1 MKKLRYNNLN
11 NKTRL
16 NHQFKFSSVALIMST
31 SLMGYSVTSTP
42 SVEAKDK
49 ADLNIETHSNSENT
63 LEKCIQ
69 EGKKKIDKLKN
80 IKDSQKDAS
89 IKEIIK
95 AKSTEEVEAILK
107 KAKKVDNKIIEQNK
121 VQSHLIENDKKEV
134 SEDKESVKSEL
145 DGQKNIASSVKEKS
159 NHIEEQDSNELFD
172 QEGLQDNTFDAN
184 LNQRDTKQD
193 IAHLFDD
200 SVNFSNLV
208 DRGKL
213 NEESKDIADMNDS
226 EENKNTTSENDKSAV
241 KENNQD
247 GLAFKDTSNT
257 ESNQMQQSDEI
268 KKDIDKVT
276 TNHSKVK
283 DNLDYYVENKENN
296 LKILDSKLSERDSIS
311 AKNKEKL
318 KKEIEKT
325 QQSLKKQNDVVLNH
339 LQSVNNKE
347 QAVKDIVSGTF
358 DEKSAQSILER
369 IDTKG
374 KTDQQI
380 ASQVVSELDNLSTTT
395 SDDILKSM
403 FDKTSDKQELIKTI
417 LLTKFDHIDTSKIVG
432 EIMRK
437 NPSNE
442 QIVALIKHH
451 FGDNVTSDDILE
463 NILDQSHDKR
473 KALKTMLATKL
484 NDAKA
489 KALADVIAKKEDS
502 KHNLL
507 NLMKS
512 GINNELNDLLKADKD
527 ISKFKDDMHGL
538 FEPLKYTP
546 SLSNKFDG
554 SLLDR
559 AEQMRKLSGNSK
571 LLGTPS
577 LFDDLFNRNSIL
589 DGIKDISNPSP
600 GRALSL
606 GDSSG
611 SFLSGL
617 FDNNGDFSLPDTG
630 TVVKKSTI
638 PLGILLF
645 IIGGG
650 LIWFIKR
657 NKSKNCKY

>member
-1 MKKLRYNNLN
+1 MKKLRYNNLS

-16 NHQFKFSSVALIMST
+16 NHQFKFSTMALIIST
-31 SLMGYSVTSTP
+31 SLMGYSMTSTP

-63 LEKCIQ
+63 LEKRIQ
-69 EGKKKIDKLKN
+69 EGKEKIDKLKN

-89 IKEIIK
+89 IKEITK

-107 KAKKVDNKIIEQNK
+107 KAKKVDNKIIEQNR

-134 SEDKESVKSEL
+134 SEDKKSVKSEL
-145 DGQKNIASSVKEKS
+145 DSKKYIASSVKEKS
-159 NHIEEQDSNELFD
+159 NHIKEQDSIDLFD
-172 QEGLQDNTFDAN
+172 QEDLQDNTFDAN

-193 IAHLFDD
+193 ISH
-200 SVNFSNLV
+200 LV
-208 DRGKL
+208 DMGKL

-226 EENKNTTSENDKSAV
+226 EENKNTASEKDEGAV

-257 ESNQMQQSDEI
+257 KSNQMQQSDEI

-417 LLTKFDHIDTSKIVG
+417 LLTKFDHIDTSKIVD
-432 EIMRK
+432 EIMHK

-473 KALKTMLATKL
+473 KALETMLATKL

-571 LLGTPS
+571 LLATPS

>member
-1 MKKLRYNNLN
+1 MKKLRYNNLS

-16 NHQFKFSSVALIMST
+16 NHQFKFSAMALIIST
-31 SLMGYSVTSTP
+31 SLMGYSMTSTP

-63 LEKCIQ
+63 LEKRIQ
-69 EGKKKIDKLKN
+69 EGKEKIDKLKN

-89 IKEIIK
+89 IKEITK

-107 KAKKVDNKIIEQNK
+107 KAKKVDNKIIEQNR

-134 SEDKESVKSEL
+134 SEDKKSVKSEL
-145 DGQKNIASSVKEKS
+145 DSKKNIVSSVKEKS
-159 NHIEEQDSNELFD
+159 NHIEEQDSIDLFD
-172 QEGLQDNTFDAN
+172 QEDLQDNTFDAN

-193 IAHLFDD
+193 ISH
-200 SVNFSNLV
+200 LV
-208 DRGKL
+208 DMGKL

-226 EENKNTTSENDKSAV
+226 EENKNTASEKDEGAV

-257 ESNQMQQSDEI
+257 KSNQMQQSDEI

-417 LLTKFDHIDTSKIVG
+417 LLTKFDHIDTSKIVD
-432 EIMRK
+432 EIMHK

-473 KALKTMLATKL
+473 KALETMLATKL

-571 LLGTPS
+571 LLATPS

>member
-1 MKKLRYNNLN
+1 MKKLRYNNLS

-16 NHQFKFSSVALIMST
+16 NHQFKFSTMALIIST
-31 SLMGYSVTSTP
+31 SLMGYSMTSTP

-63 LEKCIQ
+63 LEKRIQ
-69 EGKKKIDKLKN
+69 EGKEKIDKLKN

-89 IKEIIK
+89 IKEITK

-107 KAKKVDNKIIEQNK
+107 KAKKVDNKIIEQNR

-134 SEDKESVKSEL
+134 SEDKKSVKSEL
-145 DGQKNIASSVKEKS
+145 DSKKNIVSSVKEKS
-159 NHIEEQDSNELFD
+159 NHIEEQDSIDLFD
-172 QEGLQDNTFDAN
+172 QEDLQDNTFDAN

-193 IAHLFDD
+193 ISH
-200 SVNFSNLV
+200 LV
-208 DRGKL
+208 DMGKL

-226 EENKNTTSENDKSAV
+226 EENKNTASEKDAGAV

-257 ESNQMQQSDEI
+257 KSNQMQQSDEI

-417 LLTKFDHIDTSKIVG
+417 LLTKFDYIDTSKIVD
-432 EIMRK
+432 EIMHK

-473 KALKTMLATKL
+473 KALETMLATKL

-527 ISKFKDDMHGL
+527 ISKFKDDIHGL

>member
-16 NHQFKFSSVALIMST
+16 NHQFKFSSVALIIST

-63 LEKCIQ
+63 LEKRIQ
-69 EGKKKIDKLKN
+69 EGKEKIDKLKN

-89 IKEIIK
+89 INEIIK

-184 LNQRDTKQD
+184 LNQRDTKQE
-193 IAHLFDD
+193 ISH
-200 SVNFSNLV
+200 LV
-208 DRGKL
+208 DMGKL

-226 EENKNTTSENDKSAV
+226 EENKNTASEKDEGAV

-257 ESNQMQQSDEI
+257 KSNQMQQSDEI

-417 LLTKFDHIDTSKIVG
+417 LLTKFDHIDTSKIVD
-432 EIMRK
+432 EIMHK
-437 NPSNE
+437 NSSNE
-442 QIVALIKHH
+442 QIVALIKHY

-473 KALKTMLATKL
+473 KALETMLATKL

-546 SLSNKFDG
+546 SLSNKFEW
-554 SLLDR
+554 SLLER

-650 LIWFIKR
+650 LIWFTKR
-657 NKSKNCKY
+657 NK

>member
-1 MKKLRYNNLN
+1 MKKLRYNNLS

-16 NHQFKFSSVALIMST
+16 NHQFKFSTMALIIST
-31 SLMGYSVTSTP
+31 SLMGYSMTSTP

-63 LEKCIQ
+63 LEQRIQ
-69 EGKKKIDKLKN
+69 EGKEKIDKLKN
-80 IKDSQKDAS
+80 IKGSQKDAS
-89 IKEIIK
+89 IKEITK

-107 KAKKVDNKIIEQNK
+107 KAKKVDNKIIEQNR

-134 SEDKESVKSEL
+134 SEDKKSVKSEL
-145 DGQKNIASSVKEKS
+145 DSKKNIVSSVKEKS
-159 NHIEEQDSNELFD
+159 NHIEEQDSIDLFD
-172 QEGLQDNTFDAN
+172 QEDLQDNTFDAN

-193 IAHLFDD
+193 ISH
-200 SVNFSNLV
+200 LV
-208 DRGKL
+208 DMGKL

-226 EENKNTTSENDKSAV
+226 EENKNTASEKDEGAV

-257 ESNQMQQSDEI
+257 KSNQMQQSDEI

-358 DEKSAQSILER
+358 DKKSAQSILER

-417 LLTKFDHIDTSKIVG
+417 LLTKFDHIDTSKIAG
-432 EIMRK
+432 EIMHK

-473 KALKTMLATKL
+473 KALETMLATKL

-538 FEPLKYTP
+538 FEPLKDTP

-559 AEQMRKLSGNSK
+559 DEQMRKLSGNSK

>member
-1 MKKLRYNNLN
+1 MKKLRYNNLSK
-11 NKTRL
+11 KTRL
-16 NHQFKFSSVALIMST
+16 NHQFKFSTMALIIST
-31 SLMGYSVTSTP
+31 SLMGYSMTSTS

-63 LEKCIQ
+63 LEQRIQ

-89 IKEIIK
+89 IKEITK

-107 KAKKVDNKIIEQNK
+107 KAKKVDNKIIEQNR

-134 SEDKESVKSEL
+134 SEDKKSVKSEL
-145 DGQKNIASSVKEKS
+145 DSKKNIVSSVKEKS
-159 NHIEEQDSNELFD
+159 NHIEEQDSIDLFD
-172 QEGLQDNTFDAN
+172 QEDLQDNTFDAN

-193 IAHLFDD
+193 ISH
-200 SVNFSNLV
+200 LV
-208 DRGKL
+208 DMGKL

-226 EENKNTTSENDKSAV
+226 EENKNTASEKDEGAV

-257 ESNQMQQSDEI
+257 KSNQMQQSDEI

-358 DEKSAQSILER
+358 DKKSAQSILER

-417 LLTKFDHIDTSKIVG
+417 LLTKFDHIDTSKIAG
-432 EIMRK
+432 EIMHK

-473 KALKTMLATKL
+473 KALETMLATKL

-527 ISKFKDDMHGL
+527 ISKFKDDIHGL

-559 AEQMRKLSGNSK
+559 DEQMRKLSGNSK

>member
-1 MKKLRYNNLN
+1 MKKLRYNNLS

-16 NHQFKFSSVALIMST
+16 NHQFKFSTMALIIST
-31 SLMGYSVTSTP
+31 SLMGYSMTSTP

-63 LEKCIQ
+63 LEQRIQ
-69 EGKKKIDKLKN
+69 EGKEKIDKLKN

-89 IKEIIK
+89 IKEITK

-107 KAKKVDNKIIEQNK
+107 KAKKVDNKIIEQNR

-134 SEDKESVKSEL
+134 SEDKKSVKSEL
-145 DGQKNIASSVKEKS
+145 DSKKNIVSSVKEKS
-159 NHIEEQDSNELFD
+159 NHIEEQDSIDLFD
-172 QEGLQDNTFDAN
+172 QEDLQDNTFDAN

-193 IAHLFDD
+193 ISH
-200 SVNFSNLV
+200 LV
-208 DRGKL
+208 DMGKL

-226 EENKNTTSENDKSAV
+226 EENKNTASEKDEGAV

-247 GLAFKDTSNT
+247 GLTFKDTSNT
-257 ESNQMQQSDEI
+257 KSNQMQQSDEI

-325 QQSLKKQNDVVLNH
+325 QQSLKKQNDIVLNH

-358 DEKSAQSILER
+358 DKKSAQSILER

-417 LLTKFDHIDTSKIVG
+417 LLTKFDHIDTSKIAG
-432 EIMRK
+432 EIMHK

-473 KALKTMLATKL
+473 KALEAMLATKL

-527 ISKFKDDMHGL
+527 ISKFKDDIHGL

-559 AEQMRKLSGNSK
+559 DEQMRKLSGNSK

>member
-1 MKKLRYNNLN
+1 MKKLRYNNLS

-16 NHQFKFSSVALIMST
+16 NHQFKFSTMALIIST
-31 SLMGYSVTSTP
+31 SLMGYSMTSTP

-63 LEKCIQ
+63 LEQRIQ
-69 EGKKKIDKLKN
+69 EGKEKIDKLKN

-89 IKEIIK
+89 IKEITK

-107 KAKKVDNKIIEQNK
+107 KAKKVDNKIIEQNR

-134 SEDKESVKSEL
+134 SEDKKSVKSEL
-145 DGQKNIASSVKEKS
+145 DSKKNIVSSVKEKS
-159 NHIEEQDSNELFD
+159 NHIEEQDSIDLFD
-172 QEGLQDNTFDAN
+172 QEDLQDNTFDAN

-193 IAHLFDD
+193 ISH
-200 SVNFSNLV
+200 LV
-208 DRGKL
+208 DMGKL

-226 EENKNTTSENDKSAV
+226 EENKNTASEKDEGAV

-257 ESNQMQQSDEI
+257 KSNQMQQSDEI

-358 DEKSAQSILER
+358 DKKSAQSILER

-417 LLTKFDHIDTSKIVG
+417 LLTKFDHIDTSKIVD
-432 EIMRK
+432 EIMHK

-473 KALKTMLATKL
+473 KALETMLATKL

-571 LLGTPS
+571 LLATPS

>member
-16 NHQFKFSSVALIMST
+16 NHQFKFSSVALIIST

-63 LEKCIQ
+63 LEKRIQ
-69 EGKKKIDKLKN
+69 EGKEKIDKLKN

-89 IKEIIK
+89 INEIIK

-159 NHIEEQDSNELFD
+159 NHIEEKDSIDLFD
-172 QEGLQDNTFDAN
+172 QEDLQDNTFDAN

-193 IAHLFDD
+193 ISH
-200 SVNFSNLV
+200 LV
-208 DRGKL
+208 DRSKL

-226 EENKNTTSENDKSAV
+226 EENKNTASEKDEGAV

-257 ESNQMQQSDEI
+257 KSNQMQQSDEI

-311 AKNKEKL
+311 AENKEKL

-325 QQSLKKQNDVVLNH
+325 QQTLKKQNDVVLNH

-417 LLTKFDHIDTSKIVG
+417 LLTKFDHIDTSKIVD
-432 EIMRK
+432 EIMHK

-473 KALKTMLATKL
+473 KALETMLATKL

-502 KHNLL
+502 KHYLL

-554 SLLDR
+554 SLLER

-650 LIWFIKR
+650 LIWFTKR
-657 NKSKNCKY
+657 NK

>member
-1 MKKLRYNNLN
+1 MKKLRYNNLS

-16 NHQFKFSSVALIMST
+16 NHQFKFSSMALIIST
-31 SLMGYSVTSTP
+31 SLMGYSMTSTP

-63 LEKCIQ
+63 LEKSIQ
-69 EGKKKIDKLKN
+69 EGKEKIDKLKN
-80 IKDSQKDAS
+80 IKGSQKDAS
-89 IKEIIK
+89 IKEITK

-134 SEDKESVKSEL
+134 SEDKKSVKSEL
-145 DGQKNIASSVKEKS
+145 DSQKNIASSVKEKS
-159 NHIEEQDSNELFD
+159 NYIEEQDSIDLFD
-172 QEGLQDNTFDAN
+172 EEGLQDNTFDAN

-193 IAHLFDD
+193 IAHL
-200 SVNFSNLV
+200 V
-208 DRGKL
+208 DMDKL

-226 EENKNTTSENDKSAV
+226 EENKNTASEKDESAV
-241 KENNQD
+241 KENKQD

-296 LKILDSKLSERDSIS
+296 LKILGSKLSERDSIS

-417 LLTKFDHIDTSKIVG
+417 LLTKFDHIDTSKIVD

-473 KALKTMLATKL
+473 KALETMLATKL

-538 FEPLKYTP
+538 FEPLKDTP

-577 LFDDLFNRNSIL
+577 LFDGLFNRNSIL

-630 TVVKKSTI
+630 IVVKKSTI
-638 PLGILLF
+638 PLGILFF

-650 LIWFIKR
+650 LIWFTKR

>member
-1 MKKLRYNNLN
+1 MKKLRYNNLS

-16 NHQFKFSSVALIMST
+16 NHQFKFSTMALIIST
-31 SLMGYSVTSTP
+31 SLMGYSMTSTP

-63 LEKCIQ
+63 LEKRIQ
-69 EGKKKIDKLKN
+69 EGKEKIDKLKN

-89 IKEIIK
+89 IKEITK
-95 AKSTEEVEAILK
+95 AKSIEEVEAILK
-107 KAKKVDNKIIEQNK
+107 KAKKVDNKTIEQNK
-121 VQSHLIENDKKEV
+121 VQSRLIENDKKEV
-134 SEDKESVKSEL
+134 SEDKKSVKSEL
-145 DGQKNIASSVKEKS
+145 DSKKYIASSVKEKS
-159 NHIEEQDSNELFD
+159 NHIKEQDSIDLFD

-193 IAHLFDD
+193 ISH
-200 SVNFSNLV
+200 LV
-208 DRGKL
+208 DMGKL

-473 KALKTMLATKL
+473 KALETMLATKL

-489 KALADVIAKKEDS
+489 KALADIIAKKEDS

-559 AEQMRKLSGNSK
+559 DEQMRKLSGNSK

-650 LIWFIKR
+650 LIWFTKR

>member
-16 NHQFKFSSVALIMST
+16 NHQFKFSSVALIIST

-49 ADLNIETHSNSENT
+49 ADLNIETHFNSENT
-63 LEKCIQ
+63 LEKRIQ
-69 EGKKKIDKLKN
+69 EGKEKIDKLKN

-89 IKEIIK
+89 INEIIK

-193 IAHLFDD
+193 TAHLFDD

-208 DRGKL
+208 DMGKL

-226 EENKNTTSENDKSAV
+226 EDNKNTASEKDEGAV

-257 ESNQMQQSDEI
+257 KSNQMQQSDEI

-311 AKNKEKL
+311 AENKEKL

-417 LLTKFDHIDTSKIVG
+417 LLTKFDHIDTSKIVD
-432 EIMRK
+432 EIMHK

-473 KALKTMLATKL
+473 KALETMLATKL

-538 FEPLKYTP
+538 FEPLKYTA

-650 LIWFIKR
+650 LIWFTKR
-657 NKSKNCKY
+657 NK

>member
-1 MKKLRYNNLN
+1 MKKLRYNNLS

-16 NHQFKFSSVALIMST
+16 NHQFKFSTMALIIST
-31 SLMGYSVTSTP
+31 SLMGYSMTSTP
-42 SVEAKDK
+42 SVEAKDM

-63 LEKCIQ
+63 LEKRIQ
-69 EGKKKIDKLKN
+69 EGKEKIDKLKN
-80 IKDSQKDAS
+80 IKGSQKDAS
-89 IKEIIK
+89 INEIIK

-134 SEDKESVKSEL
+134 SEDKKSVKSEL
-145 DGQKNIASSVKEKS
+145 DSKKNIVSSVKEKS
-159 NHIEEQDSNELFD
+159 NHIEEQDSIDLFD
-172 QEGLQDNTFDAN
+172 QEDLQDNTFDAN

-193 IAHLFDD
+193 ISH
-200 SVNFSNLV
+200 LV
-208 DRGKL
+208 DIGKL

-226 EENKNTTSENDKSAV
+226 EENKNTASEKDEGAV

-257 ESNQMQQSDEI
+257 KSNQMQQSDEI

-417 LLTKFDHIDTSKIVG
+417 LLTKFDHIDTSKIVD
-432 EIMRK
+432 EIMHK

-473 KALKTMLATKL
+473 KALETMLATKL

-650 LIWFIKR
+650 LIWFTKR
-657 NKSKNCKY
+657 NK

>member
-16 NHQFKFSSVALIMST
+16 NHQFKFSSVALIISI

-63 LEKCIQ
+63 LEKRIQ
-69 EGKKKIDKLKN
+69 EGKEKIDKLKN

-89 IKEIIK
+89 INEIIK

-159 NHIEEQDSNELFD
+159 NHIEEKDSNELFD

-184 LNQRDTKQD
+184 LNQRDTKQE
-193 IAHLFDD
+193 ISH
-200 SVNFSNLV
+200 LV
-208 DRGKL
+208 DMGKL

-226 EENKNTTSENDKSAV
+226 EENKNTASEKDEGAV

-257 ESNQMQQSDEI
+257 KSNQMQQSDEI

-358 DEKSAQSILER
+358 DEKRAQSILER

-417 LLTKFDHIDTSKIVG
+417 LLTKFDHIDTSKIVD
-432 EIMRK
+432 EIMHK

-442 QIVALIKHH
+442 QIVALIKHY

-473 KALKTMLATKL
+473 KALETMLATKL

-650 LIWFIKR
+650 LIWFTKR
-657 NKSKNCKY
+657 NK

>member
-1 MKKLRYNNLN
+1 MKKLRYNNLS

-16 NHQFKFSSVALIMST
+16 NHQFKFSTMALIIST
-31 SLMGYSVTSTP
+31 SLMGYSMTSTP

-63 LEKCIQ
+63 LEQRIQ
-69 EGKKKIDKLKN
+69 EGKEKIDKLKN

-89 IKEIIK
+89 IKEITK
-95 AKSTEEVEAILK
+95 AKSTKEVEAILK
-107 KAKKVDNKIIEQNK
+107 KAKKVDNKIIEQNR

-134 SEDKESVKSEL
+134 SEDKKSVKSEL
-145 DGQKNIASSVKEKS
+145 DSKKNIVSSVKEKS
-159 NHIEEQDSNELFD
+159 NHIEEQDSIDLFD
-172 QEGLQDNTFDAN
+172 QEDLQDNTFDAN

-193 IAHLFDD
+193 ISH
-200 SVNFSNLV
+200 LV
-208 DRGKL
+208 DMGKL

-226 EENKNTTSENDKSAV
+226 EENKNTASEKDEGAV

-257 ESNQMQQSDEI
+257 KSNQMQQSDEI

-417 LLTKFDHIDTSKIVG
+417 LLTKFDHIDTSKIVD
-432 EIMRK
+432 EIMHK

-473 KALKTMLATKL
+473 KALETMLATKL

>member
-1 MKKLRYNNLN
+1 MKKLRYNNLS

-16 NHQFKFSSVALIMST
+16 NHQFKFSTMALIIST
-31 SLMGYSVTSTP
+31 SLMGYSMTSTP

-63 LEKCIQ
+63 LEQRIQ
-69 EGKKKIDKLKN
+69 EGKEKIDKLKN

-89 IKEIIK
+89 IKEITK

-107 KAKKVDNKIIEQNK
+107 KAKKVDNKIIEQNR

-134 SEDKESVKSEL
+134 SEDKKSVKSEL
-145 DGQKNIASSVKEKS
+145 DSKKNIVSSVKEKS
-159 NHIEEQDSNELFD
+159 NHIEEQDSIDLFD
-172 QEGLQDNTFDAN
+172 QEDLQDNTFDAN

-193 IAHLFDD
+193 ISH
-200 SVNFSNLV
+200 LV
-208 DRGKL
+208 DMGKL

-226 EENKNTTSENDKSAV
+226 EENKNTASEKDEGAV

-257 ESNQMQQSDEI
+257 KSNQMQQSDEI

-358 DEKSAQSILER
+358 DKKSAQSILER

-417 LLTKFDHIDTSKIVG
+417 LLTKFDHIDTSKIAG
-432 EIMRK
+432 EIMHK

-473 KALKTMLATKL
+473 KALEAMLATKL

-527 ISKFKDDMHGL
+527 ISKFKDDIHGL

-559 AEQMRKLSGNSK
+559 DEQMRKLSGNSK

>member
-1 MKKLRYNNLN
+1 MKKLRYNNLS

-16 NHQFKFSSVALIMST
+16 NHQFKFSTMALIIST
-31 SLMGYSVTSTP
+31 SLMGYSMTSTP

-63 LEKCIQ
+63 LEQRIQ
-69 EGKKKIDKLKN
+69 EGKEKIDKLKN

-89 IKEIIK
+89 IKEITK

-107 KAKKVDNKIIEQNK
+107 KAKKVDNKIIEQNR

-134 SEDKESVKSEL
+134 SEDKKSVKSEL
-145 DGQKNIASSVKEKS
+145 DSKKNIVSSVKEKS
-159 NHIEEQDSNELFD
+159 NHIEEQDSIDLFD
-172 QEGLQDNTFDAN
+172 QEDLQDNTFDAN

-193 IAHLFDD
+193 ISH
-200 SVNFSNLV
+200 LV
-208 DRGKL
+208 DMGKL

-226 EENKNTTSENDKSAV
+226 EENKNTASEKDEGAV

-257 ESNQMQQSDEI
+257 KSNQMQQSDEI

-417 LLTKFDHIDTSKIVG
+417 LLTKFDHIDTSKIAG
-432 EIMRK
+432 EIMHK

-473 KALKTMLATKL
+473 KALETMLATKL

-559 AEQMRKLSGNSK
+559 DEQMRKLSGNSK

>member
-1 MKKLRYNNLN
+1 MKKLRYNNLS

-16 NHQFKFSSVALIMST
+16 NHQFKFSTMALIIST
-31 SLMGYSVTSTP
+31 SLMGYSMTSTP

-63 LEKCIQ
+63 LEKRIQ
-69 EGKKKIDKLKN
+69 EGKEKIDKLKN
-80 IKDSQKDAS
+80 IKGSQKDAS
-89 IKEIIK
+89 IKEITK
-95 AKSTEEVEAILK
+95 AKSIEEVEAILK
-107 KAKKVDNKIIEQNK
+107 KAKKVDNKTIEQNK
-121 VQSHLIENDKKEV
+121 VQSRLIENDKKEV
-134 SEDKESVKSEL
+134 SEDKKSVKSEL
-145 DGQKNIASSVKEKS
+145 DSKKYIASSVKEKS
-159 NHIEEQDSNELFD
+159 NHIKEQDSIDLFD

-193 IAHLFDD
+193 ISH
-200 SVNFSNLV
+200 LV
-208 DRGKL
+208 DMGKL

-473 KALKTMLATKL
+473 KALETMLATKL

-559 AEQMRKLSGNSK
+559 DEQMRKLSGNSK

-650 LIWFIKR
+650 LIWFTKR

>member
-1 MKKLRYNNLN
+1 MKKLRYNNLS

-16 NHQFKFSSVALIMST
+16 NHQFKFSTMALIIST
-31 SLMGYSVTSTP
+31 SLMGYSMTSTP

-63 LEKCIQ
+63 LEQRIQ
-69 EGKKKIDKLKN
+69 EGKEKIDKLKN

-89 IKEIIK
+89 IKEITK

-107 KAKKVDNKIIEQNK
+107 KAKKVDNKIIEQNR

-134 SEDKESVKSEL
+134 SEDKKSVKSEL
-145 DGQKNIASSVKEKS
+145 DSKKNIVSSVKEKS
-159 NHIEEQDSNELFD
+159 NHIEEQDSIDLFD
-172 QEGLQDNTFDAN
+172 QEDLQDNTFDAN

-193 IAHLFDD
+193 ISH
-200 SVNFSNLV
+200 LV
-208 DRGKL
+208 DVGKL

-226 EENKNTTSENDKSAV
+226 EENKNTASEKDEGAV

-257 ESNQMQQSDEI
+257 KSNQMQQSDEI

-358 DEKSAQSILER
+358 DKKSAQSILER

-417 LLTKFDHIDTSKIVG
+417 LLTKFDHIDTSKIAG
-432 EIMRK
+432 EIMHK

-473 KALKTMLATKL
+473 KALETMLATKL

-489 KALADVIAKKEDS
+489 KTLADVIAKKEDS

-512 GINNELNDLLKADKD
+512 GINNEWNDLLKADKD
-527 ISKFKDDMHGL
+527 ISKFKDDIHGL

-559 AEQMRKLSGNSK
+559 DEQMRKLSGNSK
-571 LLGTPS
+571 LLDTPS

>member
-1 MKKLRYNNLN
+1 MKKLRYNNLS

-16 NHQFKFSSVALIMST
+16 NHQFKFSTMALIIST
-31 SLMGYSVTSTP
+31 SLMGYSMTSTP

-63 LEKCIQ
+63 LEQRIQ
-69 EGKKKIDKLKN
+69 EGKEKIDKLKN

-89 IKEIIK
+89 IKEITK

-107 KAKKVDNKIIEQNK
+107 KAKKVDNKIIEQNR

-134 SEDKESVKSEL
+134 SEDKKSVKSEL
-145 DGQKNIASSVKEKS
+145 DSKKNIVSSVKEKS
-159 NHIEEQDSNELFD
+159 NHIEEQDSIDLFD
-172 QEGLQDNTFDAN
+172 QEDLQDNTFDAN

-193 IAHLFDD
+193 ISH
-200 SVNFSNLV
+200 LV
-208 DRGKL
+208 DTGKL

-226 EENKNTTSENDKSAV
+226 EENKNTASEKDEGAV

-247 GLAFKDTSNT
+247 GLTFKDTSNT
-257 ESNQMQQSDEI
+257 KSNQMQQSDEI

-325 QQSLKKQNDVVLNH
+325 QQSLKKQNDIVLNH

-358 DEKSAQSILER
+358 DKKSAQSILER

-417 LLTKFDHIDTSKIVG
+417 LLTKFDHIDTSKIAG
-432 EIMRK
+432 EIMHK

-473 KALKTMLATKL
+473 KALEAMLATKL

-527 ISKFKDDMHGL
+527 ISKFKDDIHGL

-559 AEQMRKLSGNSK
+559 DEQMRKLSGNSK

>member
-1 MKKLRYNNLN
+1 MKKLRYNNLS

-16 NHQFKFSSVALIMST
+16 NHQFKFSTMALIIST
-31 SLMGYSVTSTP
+31 SLMGYSMTSIP

-63 LEKCIQ
+63 LEKRIQ
-69 EGKKKIDKLKN
+69 EGKEKIDKLKN
-80 IKDSQKDAS
+80 IKGSQKDAS
-89 IKEIIK
+89 IKEITK
-95 AKSTEEVEAILK
+95 AKSIEEVEAILK
-107 KAKKVDNKIIEQNK
+107 KAKKVDNKIIEQNR

-134 SEDKESVKSEL
+134 SEDKKSVKSEL
-145 DGQKNIASSVKEKS
+145 DSKKYIASSVKEKS
-159 NHIEEQDSNELFD
+159 NHIKEQDSIDLFD
-172 QEGLQDNTFDAN
+172 QEDLQDNTFDAN

-193 IAHLFDD
+193 ISH
-200 SVNFSNLV
+200 LV
-208 DRGKL
+208 DMGKL

-473 KALKTMLATKL
+473 KALETMLATKL

-559 AEQMRKLSGNSK
+559 DEQMRKLSGNSK

-650 LIWFIKR
+650 LIWFTKR

>member
-1 MKKLRYNNLN
+1 M
-11 NKTRL
+11 
-16 NHQFKFSSVALIMST
+16 ALIIST
-31 SLMGYSVTSTP
+31 SLMGYSMTSTP

-63 LEKCIQ
+63 LEKRIQ
-69 EGKKKIDKLKN
+69 EGKEKIDKLKN

-89 IKEIIK
+89 IKEITK

-107 KAKKVDNKIIEQNK
+107 KAKKVDNKIIEQNR

-134 SEDKESVKSEL
+134 SEDKKSVKSEL
-145 DGQKNIASSVKEKS
+145 DSKKNIVSSVKEKS
-159 NHIEEQDSNELFD
+159 NHIEEQDSIDLFD
-172 QEGLQDNTFDAN
+172 QEDLQDNTFDAN

-193 IAHLFDD
+193 ISH
-200 SVNFSNLV
+200 LV
-208 DRGKL
+208 DMGKL

-226 EENKNTTSENDKSAV
+226 EENKNTASEKDEGAV

-257 ESNQMQQSDEI
+257 KSNQMQQSDEI

-417 LLTKFDHIDTSKIVG
+417 LLTKFDHIDTSKIVD
-432 EIMRK
+432 EIMHK

-473 KALKTMLATKL
+473 KALETMLATKL

>member
-16 NHQFKFSSVALIMST
+16 NHQFKFSSVALIIST

-63 LEKCIQ
+63 LEKRIQ
-69 EGKKKIDKLKN
+69 EGKEKIDKLKN
-80 IKDSQKDAS
+80 IKGSQKDAS
-89 IKEIIK
+89 IKEITK

-107 KAKKVDNKIIEQNK
+107 KAKKVDNKIIEQNR

-134 SEDKESVKSEL
+134 SEDKKSVKSEL
-145 DGQKNIASSVKEKS
+145 DSKKNIVSSVKEKS
-159 NHIEEQDSNELFD
+159 NHIEEQDSIDLFD
-172 QEGLQDNTFDAN
+172 QEDLQDNTFDAN

-193 IAHLFDD
+193 ISH
-200 SVNFSNLV
+200 LV
-208 DRGKL
+208 DMGKL

-226 EENKNTTSENDKSAV
+226 EENKNTASEKDEGAV

-257 ESNQMQQSDEI
+257 KSNQMQQSDEI

-417 LLTKFDHIDTSKIVG
+417 LLTKFDHIDTSKIVD
-432 EIMRK
+432 EIMHK

-473 KALKTMLATKL
+473 KALETMLATKL

-571 LLGTPS
+571 LLATPS

>member
-1 MKKLRYNNLN
+1 MKKLRYNNLS

-16 NHQFKFSSVALIMST
+16 NHQFKFSTMALIIST
-31 SLMGYSVTSTP
+31 SLMGYSMTSTP

-63 LEKCIQ
+63 LEKRIQ
-69 EGKKKIDKLKN
+69 EGKEKIDKLKN

-89 IKEIIK
+89 IKEITK

-107 KAKKVDNKIIEQNK
+107 KAKKVDNKIIEQNR

-134 SEDKESVKSEL
+134 SEDKKSVKSEL
-145 DGQKNIASSVKEKS
+145 DSKKNIVSSVKEKS
-159 NHIEEQDSNELFD
+159 NHIEEQDSIDLFD
-172 QEGLQDNTFDAN
+172 QEDLQDNTFDAN

-193 IAHLFDD
+193 ISH
-200 SVNFSNLV
+200 LV
-208 DRGKL
+208 DMGKL

-226 EENKNTTSENDKSAV
+226 EENKNTASEKDEGAV

-247 GLAFKDTSNT
+247 GLAFKYTSNT
-257 ESNQMQQSDEI
+257 KSNQMQQSDEI

-417 LLTKFDHIDTSKIVG
+417 LLTKFDHIDTSKIVD
-432 EIMRK
+432 EIMHK

-473 KALKTMLATKL
+473 KALETMLATKL

-571 LLGTPS
+571 LLATPS

>member
-1 MKKLRYNNLN
+1 MKKLRYNNLS

-16 NHQFKFSSVALIMST
+16 NHQFKFSTMALIIST
-31 SLMGYSVTSTP
+31 SLMGYSMTSTP

-63 LEKCIQ
+63 LEKRIQ
-69 EGKKKIDKLKN
+69 EGKEKIDKLKN

-89 IKEIIK
+89 IKEITK

-107 KAKKVDNKIIEQNK
+107 KAKKVDNKIIEQNR

-134 SEDKESVKSEL
+134 SEDKKSVKSEL
-145 DGQKNIASSVKEKS
+145 DSKKNIVSSVKEKS
-159 NHIEEQDSNELFD
+159 NHIEEQDSIDLFD
-172 QEGLQDNTFDAN
+172 QEDLQDNTFDAN

-193 IAHLFDD
+193 ISH
-200 SVNFSNLV
+200 LV
-208 DRGKL
+208 DMGKL

-226 EENKNTTSENDKSAV
+226 EENKNTASEKDAGAV

-257 ESNQMQQSDEI
+257 KSNQMQQSDEI

-417 LLTKFDHIDTSKIVG
+417 LLTKFDYIDTSKIVD
-432 EIMRK
+432 EIMHK

-473 KALKTMLATKL
+473 KALETMLATKL

-527 ISKFKDDMHGL
+527 ISKFKDDIHGL

-559 AEQMRKLSGNSK
+559 DEQMRKLSGNSK

>member
-1 MKKLRYNNLN
+1 MKKLRYNNLS

-16 NHQFKFSSVALIMST
+16 NHQFKFSTMALIIST
-31 SLMGYSVTSTP
+31 SLMGYSMTSTP

-63 LEKCIQ
+63 LEQRIQ
-69 EGKKKIDKLKN
+69 EGKEKIDKLKN

-89 IKEIIK
+89 IKEITK

-107 KAKKVDNKIIEQNK
+107 KAKKVDNKIIEQNR

-134 SEDKESVKSEL
+134 SEDKKSVKSEL
-145 DGQKNIASSVKEKS
+145 DSKKNIVSSVKEKS
-159 NHIEEQDSNELFD
+159 NHIEEQDSIDLFD
-172 QEGLQDNTFDAN
+172 QEDLQDNTFDAN

-193 IAHLFDD
+193 ISH
-200 SVNFSNLV
+200 LV
-208 DRGKL
+208 DMGKL

-226 EENKNTTSENDKSAV
+226 EENKNTASEKDEGAV

-257 ESNQMQQSDEI
+257 KSNQMQQSDEI

-358 DEKSAQSILER
+358 DKKSAQSILER

-417 LLTKFDHIDTSKIVG
+417 LLTKFDHIDTSKIVD
-432 EIMRK
+432 EIMHK

-473 KALKTMLATKL
+473 KALETMLATKL

-527 ISKFKDDMHGL
+527 ISKFKDDIHGL

-559 AEQMRKLSGNSK
+559 DEQMRKLSGNSK

>member
-1 MKKLRYNNLN
+1 MKKLRYNNLS

-16 NHQFKFSSVALIMST
+16 NHQFKFSTMALIIST
-31 SLMGYSVTSTP
+31 SLMGYSMTSTP

-63 LEKCIQ
+63 LEKRIQ
-69 EGKKKIDKLKN
+69 EGKEKIDKLKN

-89 IKEIIK
+89 IKEITK

-107 KAKKVDNKIIEQNK
+107 KAKKVDNKIIEQNR

-134 SEDKESVKSEL
+134 SEDKKSVKSEL
-145 DGQKNIASSVKEKS
+145 DSKKNIVSSVKEKS
-159 NHIEEQDSNELFD
+159 NHIEEQDSIDLFD
-172 QEGLQDNTFDAN
+172 QEDLQDNTFDAN

-193 IAHLFDD
+193 ISH
-200 SVNFSNLV
+200 LV
-208 DRGKL
+208 DMGEL

-226 EENKNTTSENDKSAV
+226 EENKNTASEKDEGAV

-257 ESNQMQQSDEI
+257 KSNQMQQSDEI

-417 LLTKFDHIDTSKIVG
+417 LLTKFDHIDTSKIVD
-432 EIMRK
+432 EIMHK

-473 KALKTMLATKL
+473 KALETMLATKL

-571 LLGTPS
+571 LLATPS

>member
-16 NHQFKFSSVALIMST
+16 NHQFKFSSVALIIST

-63 LEKCIQ
+63 LEKRIQ
-69 EGKKKIDKLKN
+69 EGKEKIDKLKN

-89 IKEIIK
+89 INEIIK

-184 LNQRDTKQD
+184 LNQRDTKQE
-193 IAHLFDD
+193 ISH
-200 SVNFSNLV
+200 LV
-208 DRGKL
+208 DMCKL

-226 EENKNTTSENDKSAV
+226 EENKNTASEKDEGAI

-268 KKDIDKVT
+268 KKDIDKVK

-325 QQSLKKQNDVVLNH
+325 QQSLKKQNDVVVNH
-339 LQSVNNKE
+339 LRSVNNKE

-358 DEKSAQSILER
+358 DEKNAQSILER

-473 KALKTMLATKL
+473 KALETMLATKL

-512 GINNELNDLLKADKD
+512 GINNELNDLLKVDKD

-559 AEQMRKLSGNSK
+559 DEQMRKLSGNSK

-650 LIWFIKR
+650 LIWFTKR

>member
-16 NHQFKFSSVALIMST
+16 NHQFKFSSVALIIST

-63 LEKCIQ
+63 LEKRIQ
-69 EGKKKIDKLKN
+69 EGKEKIDKLKN

-89 IKEIIK
+89 INEIIK

-184 LNQRDTKQD
+184 LNQRDTKQE
-193 IAHLFDD
+193 ISH
-200 SVNFSNLV
+200 LV
-208 DRGKL
+208 DMGKL

-226 EENKNTTSENDKSAV
+226 EENKNTASEKDEGAV

-257 ESNQMQQSDEI
+257 KSNQMQQSDEI

-417 LLTKFDHIDTSKIVG
+417 LLTKFDHIDTSKIVD
-432 EIMRK
+432 EIMHK

-442 QIVALIKHH
+442 QIVALIKHY

-463 NILDQSHDKR
+463 NILEQSHDKR
-473 KALKTMLATKL
+473 KALETMLATKL

-650 LIWFIKR
+650 LIWFTKR
-657 NKSKNCKY
+657 NK

>member
-1 MKKLRYNNLN
+1 MKKLRYNNLS

-16 NHQFKFSSVALIMST
+16 NHQFKFSTMALIIST
-31 SLMGYSVTSTP
+31 SLMGYSMTSTP

-63 LEKCIQ
+63 LEQRIQ
-69 EGKKKIDKLKN
+69 EGKEKIDKLKN

-89 IKEIIK
+89 IKEITK

-107 KAKKVDNKIIEQNK
+107 KAKKVDNKIIEQNR

-134 SEDKESVKSEL
+134 SEDKKSVKSEL
-145 DGQKNIASSVKEKS
+145 DSKKNIVSSVKEKS
-159 NHIEEQDSNELFD
+159 NHIEEQDSIDLFD
-172 QEGLQDNTFDAN
+172 QEDLQDNTFDAN

-193 IAHLFDD
+193 ISH
-200 SVNFSNLV
+200 LV
-208 DRGKL
+208 DMGKL

-226 EENKNTTSENDKSAV
+226 EENKNTASEKDEGAV

-257 ESNQMQQSDEI
+257 KSNQMQQSDEI

-358 DEKSAQSILER
+358 DKKSAQSILER

-417 LLTKFDHIDTSKIVG
+417 LLTKFDHIDTSKIAG
-432 EIMRK
+432 EIMHK

-473 KALKTMLATKL
+473 KALETMLATKL

-527 ISKFKDDMHGL
+527 ISKFKDDIHGL

-559 AEQMRKLSGNSK
+559 DEQMRKLSGNSK

-577 LFDDLFNRNSIL
+577 LFDDLFNRNSLL

>member
-1 MKKLRYNNLN
+1 MKKLRYNNLS

-16 NHQFKFSSVALIMST
+16 NHQFKFSTMALIIST
-31 SLMGYSVTSTP
+31 SLMGYSMTSTP

-63 LEKCIQ
+63 LEQRIQ
-69 EGKKKIDKLKN
+69 EGKEKIDKLKN
-80 IKDSQKDAS
+80 IKGSQKDAS
-89 IKEIIK
+89 IKEITK

-107 KAKKVDNKIIEQNK
+107 KAKKVDNKIIEQNR

-134 SEDKESVKSEL
+134 SEDKKSVKSEL
-145 DGQKNIASSVKEKS
+145 DSKKNIVSSVKEKS
-159 NHIEEQDSNELFD
+159 NHIEEQDSIDLFD
-172 QEGLQDNTFDAN
+172 QEDLQDNTFDAN

-193 IAHLFDD
+193 ISH
-200 SVNFSNLV
+200 LV
-208 DRGKL
+208 DMGKL

-226 EENKNTTSENDKSAV
+226 EENKNTASEKDEGAV

-257 ESNQMQQSDEI
+257 KSNQMQQSDEI

-358 DEKSAQSILER
+358 DKKSAQSILER

-417 LLTKFDHIDTSKIVG
+417 LLTKFDHIDTSKIAG
-432 EIMRK
+432 EIMHK

-473 KALKTMLATKL
+473 KALETMLATKL

-559 AEQMRKLSGNSK
+559 DEQMRKLSGNSK

-577 LFDDLFNRNSIL
+577 LFDDLFNRNSLL

>member
-1 MKKLRYNNLN
+1 MKKLRYNNLS

-16 NHQFKFSSVALIMST
+16 NHQFKFSTMALIIST
-31 SLMGYSVTSTP
+31 SLMGYSMTSTP

-63 LEKCIQ
+63 LEKRIQ
-69 EGKKKIDKLKN
+69 EGKEKIDKLKN

-89 IKEIIK
+89 IKEITK
-95 AKSTEEVEAILK
+95 AKSIEEVEAILK
-107 KAKKVDNKIIEQNK
+107 KAKKVDNKTIEQNK
-121 VQSHLIENDKKEV
+121 VQSRLIENDKKEV
-134 SEDKESVKSEL
+134 SEDKKSVKSEL
-145 DGQKNIASSVKEKS
+145 DSKKYIASSVKEKS
-159 NHIEEQDSNELFD
+159 NHIKEQDSIDLFD

-193 IAHLFDD
+193 ISH
-200 SVNFSNLV
+200 LV
-208 DRGKL
+208 DMGKL

-473 KALKTMLATKL
+473 KALETMLATKL

-650 LIWFIKR
+650 LIWFTKR

>member
-1 MKKLRYNNLN
+1 MKKLRYNNLS

-16 NHQFKFSSVALIMST
+16 NHQFKFSTMALIIST
-31 SLMGYSVTSTP
+31 SLMGYSMTSTP

-63 LEKCIQ
+63 LEQRIQ
-69 EGKKKIDKLKN
+69 EGKEKIDKLKN

-89 IKEIIK
+89 IKEITK

-107 KAKKVDNKIIEQNK
+107 KAKKVDNKIIEQNR

-134 SEDKESVKSEL
+134 SEDKKSVKSEL
-145 DGQKNIASSVKEKS
+145 DSKKNIVSSVKEKS
-159 NHIEEQDSNELFD
+159 NHIEEQDSIDLFD
-172 QEGLQDNTFDAN
+172 QEDLQDNTFDAN

-193 IAHLFDD
+193 ISH
-200 SVNFSNLV
+200 LV
-208 DRGKL
+208 DMGKL

-226 EENKNTTSENDKSAV
+226 EENKNTASEKDEGAV

-257 ESNQMQQSDEI
+257 KSNQMQQSDEI

-358 DEKSAQSILER
+358 DKKSAQSILER

-417 LLTKFDHIDTSKIVG
+417 LLTKFDHIDTSKIAG
-432 EIMRK
+432 EIMHK

-473 KALKTMLATKL
+473 KALETMLATKL

-559 AEQMRKLSGNSK
+559 DEQMRKLSGNSK

>member
-1 MKKLRYNNLN
+1 MKKLRYNNLS

-16 NHQFKFSSVALIMST
+16 NHQFKFSTMALIIST
-31 SLMGYSVTSTP
+31 SLMGYSMTSTP

-63 LEKCIQ
+63 LEKRIQ
-69 EGKKKIDKLKN
+69 EGKEKIDKLKN

-89 IKEIIK
+89 IKEITK

-107 KAKKVDNKIIEQNK
+107 KAKKVDNKIIEQNR

-134 SEDKESVKSEL
+134 SEDKKSVKSEL
-145 DGQKNIASSVKEKS
+145 DSKKNIVSSVKEKS
-159 NHIEEQDSNELFD
+159 NHIEEQDSIDLFD
-172 QEGLQDNTFDAN
+172 QEDLQDNTFDAN

-193 IAHLFDD
+193 ISH
-200 SVNFSNLV
+200 LV
-208 DRGKL
+208 DMGKL

-226 EENKNTTSENDKSAV
+226 EENKNTASEKDEGAV

-257 ESNQMQQSDEI
+257 KSNQMQQSDEI

-417 LLTKFDHIDTSKIVG
+417 LLTKFDHIDTSKIVD
-432 EIMRK
+432 EIMHK

-473 KALKTMLATKL
+473 KALETMLATKL

-571 LLGTPS
+571 LLATPS

-638 PLGILLF
+638 PLRILLF

>member
-1 MKKLRYNNLN
+1 MKKLRYNNLS

-16 NHQFKFSSVALIMST
+16 NHQFKFSTMALIIST
-31 SLMGYSVTSTP
+31 SLMGYSMTSTP

-63 LEKCIQ
+63 LEKRIQ
-69 EGKKKIDKLKN
+69 EGKEKIDKLKN

-89 IKEIIK
+89 IKEITK

-107 KAKKVDNKIIEQNK
+107 KAKKVDNKIIEQNR

-134 SEDKESVKSEL
+134 SEDKKSVKSEL
-145 DGQKNIASSVKEKS
+145 DSKKNIVSSVKEKS
-159 NHIEEQDSNELFD
+159 NHIEEQDSIDLFD
-172 QEGLQDNTFDAN
+172 QEDLQDNTFDAN

-193 IAHLFDD
+193 ISH
-200 SVNFSNLV
+200 LV
-208 DRGKL
+208 DMGKL

-226 EENKNTTSENDKSAV
+226 EENKNTASEKDEGAV

-257 ESNQMQQSDEI
+257 KSNQMQQSDEI

-358 DEKSAQSILER
+358 DKKSAQSILER

-417 LLTKFDHIDTSKIVG
+417 LLTKFDHIDTSKIAG
-432 EIMRK
+432 EIMHK

-473 KALKTMLATKL
+473 KALETMLATKL

-527 ISKFKDDMHGL
+527 ISKFKDDIHGL

-559 AEQMRKLSGNSK
+559 DEQMRKLSGNSK

>member
-1 MKKLRYNNLN
+1 M
-11 NKTRL
+11 
-16 NHQFKFSSVALIMST
+16 ALIIST
-31 SLMGYSVTSTP
+31 SLMGYSMTSIP

-63 LEKCIQ
+63 LEKRIQ
-69 EGKKKIDKLKN
+69 EGKEKIDKLKN
-80 IKDSQKDAS
+80 IKGSQKDAS
-89 IKEIIK
+89 IKEITK
-95 AKSTEEVEAILK
+95 AKSIEEVEAILK
-107 KAKKVDNKIIEQNK
+107 KAKKVDNKTIEQNK
-121 VQSHLIENDKKEV
+121 VQSRLIENDKKEV
-134 SEDKESVKSEL
+134 SEDKKSVKSEL
-145 DGQKNIASSVKEKS
+145 DSKKYIASSVKEKS
-159 NHIEEQDSNELFD
+159 NHIKEQDSIDLFD

-193 IAHLFDD
+193 ISH
-200 SVNFSNLV
+200 LV
-208 DRGKL
+208 DMGKL

-473 KALKTMLATKL
+473 KALETMLATKL

-559 AEQMRKLSGNSK
+559 DEQMRKLSGNSK

-650 LIWFIKR
+650 LIWFTKR

>member
-1 MKKLRYNNLN
+1 MKKLRYNNLS

-16 NHQFKFSSVALIMST
+16 NHQFKFSTMALIIST
-31 SLMGYSVTSTP
+31 SLMGYSMTSIP

-63 LEKCIQ
+63 LEKRIQ
-69 EGKKKIDKLKN
+69 EGKEKIDKLKN
-80 IKDSQKDAS
+80 IKGSQKDAS
-89 IKEIIK
+89 IKEITK
-95 AKSTEEVEAILK
+95 AKSIEEVEAILK
-107 KAKKVDNKIIEQNK
+107 KAKKVDNKTIEQNK
-121 VQSHLIENDKKEV
+121 VQSRLIENDKKEV
-134 SEDKESVKSEL
+134 SEDKKSVKSEL
-145 DGQKNIASSVKEKS
+145 DSKKYIASSVKEKS
-159 NHIEEQDSNELFD
+159 NHIKEQDSIDLFD

-193 IAHLFDD
+193 ISH
-200 SVNFSNLV
+200 LV
-208 DRGKL
+208 DMGKL

-473 KALKTMLATKL
+473 KALETMLATKL

-559 AEQMRKLSGNSK
+559 DEQMRKLSGNSK

-650 LIWFIKR
+650 LIWFTKR

>member
-1 MKKLRYNNLN
+1 MKKLRYNNLS

-16 NHQFKFSSVALIMST
+16 NHQFKFSTMALIIST
-31 SLMGYSVTSTP
+31 SLMGYSMTSTP

-63 LEKCIQ
+63 LEKRIQ
-69 EGKKKIDKLKN
+69 EGKEKIDKLKN

-89 IKEIIK
+89 IKEITK
-95 AKSTEEVEAILK
+95 AKSIEEVEAILK
-107 KAKKVDNKIIEQNK
+107 KAKKVDNKTIEQNK
-121 VQSHLIENDKKEV
+121 VQSRLIENDKKEV
-134 SEDKESVKSEL
+134 SEDKKSVKSEL
-145 DGQKNIASSVKEKS
+145 DSKKYIASSVKEKS
-159 NHIEEQDSNELFD
+159 NHIKEQDSIDLFD
-172 QEGLQDNTFDAN
+172 QEGLQDNTFDVN

-193 IAHLFDD
+193 ISH
-200 SVNFSNLV
+200 LV
-208 DRGKL
+208 DMGKL

-380 ASQVVSELDNLSTTT
+380 ASQVVSE
-395 SDDILKSM
+395 
-403 FDKTSDKQELIKTI
+403 
-417 LLTKFDHIDTSKIVG
+417 
-432 EIMRK
+432 
-437 NPSNE
+437 
-442 QIVALIKHH
+442 
-451 FGDNVTSDDILE
+451 
-463 NILDQSHDKR
+463 
-473 KALKTMLATKL
+473 
-484 NDAKA
+484 
-489 KALADVIAKKEDS
+489 
-502 KHNLL
+502 
-507 NLMKS
+507 
-512 GINNELNDLLKADKD
+512 
-527 ISKFKDDMHGL
+527 
-538 FEPLKYTP
+538 
-546 SLSNKFDG
+546 
-554 SLLDR
+554 
-559 AEQMRKLSGNSK
+559 
-571 LLGTPS
+571 
-577 LFDDLFNRNSIL
+577 
-589 DGIKDISNPSP
+589 
-600 GRALSL
+600 
-606 GDSSG
+606 
-611 SFLSGL
+611 
-617 FDNNGDFSLPDTG
+617 
-630 TVVKKSTI
+630 
-638 PLGILLF
+638 
-645 IIGGG
+645 
-650 LIWFIKR
+650 
-657 NKSKNCKY
+657 

>member
-1 MKKLRYNNLN
+1 MKKLRYNNLS

-16 NHQFKFSSVALIMST
+16 NHQFKFSTMALIIST
-31 SLMGYSVTSTP
+31 SLMGYSMTSTP

-63 LEKCIQ
+63 LEQRIQ
-69 EGKKKIDKLKN
+69 EGKEKIDKLKN

-89 IKEIIK
+89 IKEITK

-107 KAKKVDNKIIEQNK
+107 KAKKVDNKIIEQNR

-134 SEDKESVKSEL
+134 SEDKKSVKSEL
-145 DGQKNIASSVKEKS
+145 DSQKNIASSVKEKS
-159 NHIEEQDSNELFD
+159 NHIEEQDSIDLFD
-172 QEGLQDNTFDAN
+172 QEDLQDNTFDAN

-193 IAHLFDD
+193 ISH
-200 SVNFSNLV
+200 LV
-208 DRGKL
+208 DMGKL

-226 EENKNTTSENDKSAV
+226 EENKNTASEKDEGAV

-257 ESNQMQQSDEI
+257 KSNQMQQSDEI

-358 DEKSAQSILER
+358 DKKSAQSILER

-417 LLTKFDHIDTSKIVG
+417 LLTKFDHIDTSKIAG
-432 EIMRK
+432 EIMHK

-473 KALKTMLATKL
+473 KALETMLATKL

-527 ISKFKDDMHGL
+527 ISKFKDDIHGL

-559 AEQMRKLSGNSK
+559 DEQMRKLSGNSK

>member
-1 MKKLRYNNLN
+1 MKKLRYNNLS

-16 NHQFKFSSVALIMST
+16 NHQFKFSTMALIIST
-31 SLMGYSVTSTP
+31 SLMGYSMTSTP

-63 LEKCIQ
+63 LEQRIQ
-69 EGKKKIDKLKN
+69 EGKEKIDKLKN

-89 IKEIIK
+89 IKEITK

-107 KAKKVDNKIIEQNK
+107 KAKKVDNKIIEQNR

-134 SEDKESVKSEL
+134 SEDKKSVKSEL
-145 DGQKNIASSVKEKS
+145 DSKKNIVSSVKEKS
-159 NHIEEQDSNELFD
+159 NHIEEQDSIDLFD
-172 QEGLQDNTFDAN
+172 QEDLQDNTFDAN

-193 IAHLFDD
+193 ISH
-200 SVNFSNLV
+200 LV
-208 DRGKL
+208 DMGKL

-226 EENKNTTSENDKSAV
+226 EENKNTASEKDEGAV

-257 ESNQMQQSDEI
+257 KSNQMQQSDEI

-358 DEKSAQSILER
+358 DKKSAQSILER

-403 FDKTSDKQELIKTI
+403 FDKTSDKQDLIKTI

-473 KALKTMLATKL
+473 KALETMLATKL

-527 ISKFKDDMHGL
+527 ISKFKDDIHGL

-559 AEQMRKLSGNSK
+559 DEQMRKLSGNSK